1 MDEESVTNNT
11 GRNLDVARDRADAQ
25 SRRLNRDRWIGWWSG
40 VPLVLGGTTLSIV
53 MIIGFIDSFNYGAAQ
68 VLQKDGVTHEVAQ
81 IREYVSRERRSS
93 SSTTINKVEATYLDE
108 AGQQRTVNLRSFFQS
123 SGTRREQGWYTTYPR
138 TRPLSTAAAPE
149 IIVSRSNPK
158 IAMYTGDYRDAADG
172 DDLRETAEVGAPPA
186 GLTLLGVLGIHVRH
200 VRIRRRQ
207 HKPWGASLA
216 LLFAKV
222 TGALLASLGL
232 MSGAA
237 YLLLQSSL

>member
-1 MDEESVTNNT
+1 MTSNT
-11 GRNLDVARDRADAQ
+11 GGNGDAVRHRAEAE
-25 SRRLNRDRWIGWWSG
+25 SRRLDRDRWIGWWSG
-40 VPLVLGGTTLSIV
+40 VPLFLGGTALFIV
-53 MIIGFIDSFNYGAAQ
+53 MTIGFIDSFNYVAAQ
-68 VLQKDGVTHEVAQ
+68 VLQKDGVTHEVTQ
-81 IREYVSRERRSS
+81 IREYVRRQRGSS
-93 SSTTINKVEATYLDE
+93 SSTSVSKVEATYLDE
-108 AGQQRTVNLRSFFQS
+108 AGQQRTVNLRAFFQS

-138 TRPLSTAAAPE
+138 TRPLSTAPAPE

-158 IAMYTGDYRDAADG
+158 IAMYTEDYRDSADG

-216 LLFAKV
+216 LLFTKV
-222 TGALLASLGL
+222 IGALLASLAL